1 MMAQNQLA
9 LDFDSPSAKPA
20 EKRVVV
26 FDIETQKSAQDVGGW
41 GNKQL
46 MLVAV
51 AVTFDSI
58 ENEFKVFFEKDVP
71 ELIALLKKA
80 DLVIGYNSKNFDYAV
95 LAGYTDEPLCKTLPS
110 LDILEEVE
118 KALGFRIKLDNI
130 ASATLGVGKTADGL
144 QSLQWFKEGKLDL
157 IADYCTQDV
166 KVTRDVYLY
175 GLEHNHLFYTGRGR
189 VGAKKKIPVNF
200 QK

>member
-1 MMAQNQLA
+1 MSQNQLA
-9 LDFDSPSAKPA
+9 LNFSGRPAKPP
-20 EKRVVV
+20 EKRIVV

-46 MLVAV
+46 MRVAV

-58 ENEFKVFFEKDVP
+58 ENKFKVFLEKDVP
-71 ELIALLKKA
+71 ELLSLLKMA

-95 LAGYTDEPLCKTLPS
+95 LAGYTDEPLEKTLPS

-118 KALGFRIKLDNI
+118 KAIGFRVKLDNI

-175 GLEHNHLFYTGRGR
+175 GLEQNHLFYTGRGR
-189 VGAKKKIPVNF
+189 AGEKKKIPVNF
-200 QK
+200 RK